1 MTQALWLF
9 LQPRRATLGLTRRL
23 RLMRELRR
31 SRRALSRLSR
41 DGLEDIGLSAQEACR
56 EAERP
61 YWDAPSYWRQ

>member
-1 MTQALWLF
+1 M
-9 LQPRRATLGLTRRL
+9 RRL

-41 DGLEDIGLSAQEACR
+41 DGLEDIGLSAQEARR